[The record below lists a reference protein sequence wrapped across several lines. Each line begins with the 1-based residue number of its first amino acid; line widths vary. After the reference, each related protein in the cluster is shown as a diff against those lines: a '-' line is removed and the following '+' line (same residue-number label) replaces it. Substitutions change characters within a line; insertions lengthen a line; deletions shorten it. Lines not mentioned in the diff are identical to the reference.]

1 MTDAMPHWPP
11 GHHEATSVLVIG
23 GSLVGL
29 SMATF
34 LAWHDVPV
42 ILVERNPG
50 ISPHPRAVGYTPR
63 TIELFR
69 SVGIQDRIPEVPAD
83 FRLLRARVESLTGHW
98 FGEAEWASDNVEMIL
113 PDYSISRG
121 ATIAQDGMEPIL
133 RQRALE
139 LGADLRSNTELLTFC
154 QHDDGVTASV
164 RPSDGAPYTIEARY
178 LVAADGARSSIRDA
192 LGIAR
197 LGHGCVTTVRSVLF
211 RAPLDPYLKHGV
223 SQYEIEQ
230 PDLKAFL
237 TTYHDGRWA
246 LMFTDDV
253 ERNETEL
260 RAAIDQAIGKPGLPV
275 EIIASGTWELGALVA
290 ERFSSGHVFLIGDAA
305 HALPPARGGF
315 GANTGMAD
323 AHNLA
328 WKLGAVLAGTST
340 PELLDSYDQERRPV
354 AWQRHQQLFA
364 QPDYQSA
371 AQGIARGTAQGIVQ
385 EIAADE
391 PLVEDLAMEFGQLYT
406 SDIIIGADEDLPFAL
421 KPEEWAGQP
430 GTRAPHLWI
439 SRDDKSISTLDLFV
453 RPWVLLAMSEFWRD
467 AVEDAVDEFGTP
479 LVCIHVGSDVQA
491 DNDDIFR
498 RAFGLGRTGASL
510 VRPDGYI
517 AWRSADLPID
527 PSETLADALAIT
539 SCAGE

>member
-1 MTDAMPHWPP
+1 MIDANPYRPA
-11 GHHEATSVLVIG
+11 GYNDATSVLVVG

-42 ILVERNPG
+42 ILVERHPG
-50 ISPHPRAVGYTPR
+50 TSPHPRAVGYTPR
-63 TIELFR
+63 TMELLR
-69 SVGIQDRIPEVPAD
+69 SVGIQDQIPEVPAD
-83 FRLLRARVESLTGHW
+83 FTLLRARVESLTGQW
-98 FGEAEWASDNVEMIL
+98 FGEPEWRSDQVDMIL

-133 RQRALE
+133 RRRALE
-139 LGADLRSNTELLTFC
+139 LGADLRANTELLSFC

-164 RPSDGAPYTIEARY
+164 RPRDGAPYTIEARY
-178 LVAADGARSSIRDA
+178 LVAADGASSGIRDA
-192 LGIAR
+192 LGIAPQ
-197 LGHGCVTTVRSVLF
+197 GHGCVRTVRSVLF

-237 TTYHDGRWA
+237 TDYHDGRWA
-246 LMFTDDV
+246 LMFTDDS
-253 ERNETEL
+253 ERNEAEL
-260 RAAIDQAIGKPGLPV
+260 RAAIDLAIGRSGLPV
-275 EIIASGTWELGALVA
+275 DIIASGTWELGALVA
-290 ERFSSGHVFLIGDAA
+290 ERFSSGDVFLVGDAA

-354 AWQRHQQLFA
+354 AWQRHQQMFA
-364 QPDYQSA
+364 RPDYQSA
-371 AQGIARGTAQGIVQ
+371 AQGGGQAS
-385 EIAADE
+385 AAHE
-391 PLVEDLAMEFGQLYT
+391 PLIEDLAMEFGQLYV
-406 SDIIIGADEDLPFAL
+406 SDIIIGADDDMPLAL

-430 GTRAPHLWI
+430 GTRAPHLWL
-439 SRDDKSISTLDLFV
+439 SREDKTISTLDLFG
-453 RPWVLLAMSEFWRD
+453 RPWVLLAMSDYWRE
-467 AVEDAVDEFGTP
+467 AVDDAVDELGTP
-479 LVCIHVGSDVQA
+479 LVCVHVGSDVRA
-491 DNDDIFR
+491 DDDDNFR
-498 RAFGLGRTGASL
+498 RAFGLGRSGASL

-527 PSETLADALAIT
+527 PSETLADALAVT
-539 SCAGE
+539 SCADVD

>member
-1 MTDAMPHWPP
+1 MIDAKPQRPP
-11 GHHEATSVLVIG
+11 DSLEATSVLVVG

-34 LAWHDVPV
+34 LAWHAVPV
-42 ILVERNPG
+42 ILVERHPG
-50 ISPHPRAVGYTPR
+50 LSPHPRAVGYTPR
-63 TIELFR
+63 TMELLR

-83 FRLLRARVESLTGHW
+83 FKLLRARVESLTGQW
-98 FGEAEWASDNVEMIL
+98 FGETDWTSDNVEMVL

-139 LGADLRSNTELLTFC
+139 LGADVRSNTELLSFH
-154 QHDDGVTASV
+154 QHADGVTVSV
-164 RPSDGAPYTIEARY
+164 RPRDGTPYTIEARY
-178 LVAADGARSSIRDA
+178 LVAADGAGSGIRDA

-197 LGHGCVTTVRSVLF
+197 HGHGCVRTVRSVLF
-211 RAPLDPYLKHGV
+211 RAPLDPYLRHGV

-237 TTYHDGRWA
+237 TSYHDGRWA
-246 LMFTDDV
+246 LMFSDDV
-253 ERNETEL
+253 ERSEAEL
-260 RAAIDQAIGKPGLPV
+260 RAAIDQAIGKSGLPV
-275 EIIASGTWELGALVA
+275 DIIASGTWELGALVA
-290 ERFSSGHVFLIGDAA
+290 ERFSSGHVFLVGDAA
-305 HALPPARGGF
+305 HVLPPARGGF

-328 WKLGAVLAGTST
+328 WKLGAVLTGTST
-340 PELLDSYDQERRPV
+340 PDLLDSYDQERRPV
-354 AWQRHQQLFA
+354 AWQRHQQMFA
-364 QPDYQSA
+364 QPDYQAA
-371 AQGIARGTAQGIVQ
+371 AQGITG
-385 EIAADE
+385 DE
-391 PLVEDLAMEFGQLYT
+391 SLIEDLAMEFGQLYA
-406 SDIIIGADEDLPFAL
+406 SDIVIGADEDLPFAL

-439 SRDDKSISTLDLFV
+439 SRGDNTISTLDLFG

-467 AVEDAVDEFGTP
+467 AVDDAVDVLGTP
-479 LVCIHVGSDVQA
+479 LVCVHVGSDVRA
-491 DNDDIFR
+491 VDDGIFR

-510 VRPDGYI
+510 IRPDGYI

-527 PSETLADALAIT
+527 PSESLTDALTIA
-539 SCAGE
+539 SCAGVD